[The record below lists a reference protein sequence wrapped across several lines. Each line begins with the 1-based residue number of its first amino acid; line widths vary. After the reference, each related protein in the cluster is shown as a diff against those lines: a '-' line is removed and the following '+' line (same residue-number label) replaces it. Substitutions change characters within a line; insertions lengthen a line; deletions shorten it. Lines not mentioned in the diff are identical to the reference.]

1 MKTFSLTIDEQL
13 NNKTVGQLL
22 NHLKISRS
30 LITELKKG
38 DFIRINGKHSTVR
51 EIAKIGDIFTVTIP
65 ETQESDIIP
74 VKGNL
79 DILYE
84 DEDILAV
91 NKGANMPTHPTR
103 RHLLDTLGNIVCA
116 YMGDGFVFR
125 ALTRLDRDTT
135 GVVLIAK
142 NRYSAERL
150 NEQIR
155 NNLIKKEYYGVCVGE
170 LSAGGEINTFIK
182 REQPMKIKR
191 VVADSGQF
199 AQTIYSPVRAHPKGT
214 LVKLVPITGRTH
226 QLRVHMNYINHP
238 LYGDYIYG
246 EPVEGARVLLHC
258 KSIEFEDFNTSKK
271 IRIEAP
277 LPEDFN

>member
-1 MKTFSLTIDEQL
+1 MKQFTLTIDEKL
-13 NNKTVGQLL
+13 NNKTVLQLL
-22 NHLKISRS
+22 KHLKISRS

-38 DFIRINGKHSTVR
+38 DFIRLNGNHVNVLATSKT
-51 EIAKIGDIFTVTIP
+51 GDIFTVSIP
-65 ETQESDIIP
+65 ETQKSDITP

-116 YMGDGFVFR
+116 YMGEGFVFR

-142 NRYSAERL
+142 NRYAAERL

-155 NNLIKKEYYGVCVGE
+155 NNLIKKEYYGICVGE
-170 LSAGGEINTFIK
+170 LSEGGEINTFIK
-182 REQPMKIKR
+182 RELPMQIKR

-199 AQTIYSPVRAHPKGT
+199 AQTLYFPIKAHSKGT
-214 LVKLVPITGRTH
+214 LVRLIPITGRTH

-246 EPVEGARVLLHC
+246 TPVDGSRVLLHC
-258 KSIEFEDFNTSKK
+258 KSIEFEDFNTNKT

-277 LPEDFN
+277 FPEDFN

>member
-1 MKTFSLTIDEQL
+1 MKNFTLKIDEKF
-13 NNKTVGQLL
+13 NNKTVGQVL

-38 DFIRINGKHSTVR
+38 DFIRLNGNHVTVR
-51 EIAKIGDIFTVTIP
+51 GVLKTGDVFEVTIP
-65 ETQESDIIP
+65 ETQKSDIIP
-74 VKGNL
+74 VKGTLN
-79 DILYE
+79 ILYE

-103 RHLLDTLGNIVCA
+103 RHLLDTLGNIVCG

-125 ALTRLDRDTT
+125 SVTRLDRDTT

-142 NRYSAERL
+142 NRYAAERL
-150 NEQIR
+150 NFQIR
-155 NNLIKKEYYGVCVGE
+155 NNLIKKEYYGICVGE
-170 LSAGGEINTFIK
+170 LSKGGEINTFIK
-182 REQPMKIKR
+182 REAPAKMKRI
-191 VVADSGQF
+191 VADSGQF
-199 AQTIYSPVRAHPKGT
+199 AQTIYSPIKLHPKGT
-214 LVKLVPITGRTH
+214 LVRLIPITGRTH

-246 EPVEGARVLLHC
+246 EPIEGSRVLLHC
-258 KSIEFEDFNTSKK
+258 KSIEFEDFKTNKT

-277 LPEDFN
+277 LPDDFL

>member
-1 MKTFSLTIDEQL
+1 MKNFTLTIDEKL

-22 NHLKISRS
+22 NHLKISKS

-38 DFIRINGKHSTVR
+38 DFIRLNGNHATVR
-51 EIAKIGDIFTVTIP
+51 EVAKTGDVFSVTIP
-65 ETQESDIIP
+65 ETQKSDIIP
-74 VKGNL
+74 VKGTL

-84 DEDILAV
+84 DEDILVV

-103 RHLLDTLGNIVCA
+103 RHILDTLGNIVCG
-116 YMGDGFVFR
+116 YMGDDFVFR
-125 ALTRLDRDTT
+125 SVTRLDRDTT

-142 NRYSAERL
+142 NRYAAERL
-150 NEQIR
+150 NSQIR
-155 NNLIKKEYYGVCVGE
+155 NNLIKKEYYGICVGE
-170 LSAGGEINTFIK
+170 ISEGGEINTFIK
-182 REQPMKIKR
+182 REAPAMMKRI
-191 VVADSGQF
+191 VADSGQF
-199 AQTIYSPVRAHPKGT
+199 AQTIYSPIKQHPKGT
-214 LVKLVPITGRTH
+214 LVKLIPITGRTH

-246 EPVEGARVLLHC
+246 TPIEGSRVLLHC
-258 KSIEFEDFNTSKK
+258 KSIEFEDFKTNKT